1 MTTTKSIYMQIRWLL
16 IMNLPE
22 VELADVGPAWKCNKM
37 IVKIKKYGYEIN
49 VRKSRRRVN
58 LSTIQQ
64 NKTKHWG
71 HWALLL
77 QYIISRIV
85 PVLCSGYSSPECNDS
100 CFSTS
105 RQISALIIVC
115 VCVCLWARQCL
126 QLSVQQSDLTT
137 AAYNRLSNS
146 GRKWVCGSGNMNA
159 EDILSNIIS
168 LLTGLWKKLSVT
180 VKKQSQIGWANKHVQ
195 WSK

>member
-1 MTTTKSIYMQIRWLL
+1 
-16 IMNLPE
+16 MNLPE

-37 IVKIKKYGYEIN
+37 IVKIKKHGYEIN

-115 VCVCLWARQCL
+115 VCVCELDNVYNWVFNNQTSQQLPTTDSAIQVASGYVVQATWMLRTFWAT
-126 QLSVQQSDLTT
+126 LSVFWQ
-137 AAYNRLSNS
+137 
-146 GRKWVCGSGNMNA
+146 VCGRNC
-159 EDILSNIIS
+159 
-168 LLTGLWKKLSVT
+168 
-180 VKKQSQIGWANKHVQ
+180 Q
-195 WSK
+195 

>member
-1 MTTTKSIYMQIRWLL
+1 
-16 IMNLPE
+16 MNLPE

-115 VCVCLWARQCL
+115 VCVFVSSTMSTTECSTIRPHNSCL
-126 QLSVQQSDLTT
+126 QQTQQFRSQVGMWFRQHECWGHSEQHYQSSD
-137 AAYNRLSNS
+137 RFVEEIVSNGEKAVPNWMS
-146 GRKWVCGSGNMNA
+146 
-159 EDILSNIIS
+159 
-168 LLTGLWKKLSVT
+168 
-180 VKKQSQIGWANKHVQ
+180 KQTRAMK
-195 WSK
+195 